1 MAEAAAEEIPPAPE
15 GEGEAPADGEAPEE
29 PVEEEEDW
37 DKPMDELEI
46 LEKLGN
52 IDFEAEG
59 IDGMLGLFLSAAKY
73 MELGLVVQEAKSADV
88 YFSGKVTKPYAVY
101 SREEMFEDIKKRG
114 FASPWDEKKKDIAK
128 AGGEKGEFLLM
139 RDEKKKFGEAFCF
152 PKDKKVHDAVM
163 AKLKEKRDAIIEE
176 YEDAKA
182 ARRAAKE
189 GGGVVGEGG
198 VVVGADGL
206 PAGPAEDEGPEV
218 FVYDAPVTPRAWESE
233 TAADSH
239 VEVGNFTVTPGRAL
253 HQAKIEQPLKNY
265 GAPCKYSDL
274 QPSTWTI
281 ITCRQQKDPN
291 FALNKRELECGIQAV
306 PVMKETACMT
316 QWFRP
321 VNAFTQYDKDDFLD
335 RQKGED
341 ELLAGFLTRVSRPI
355 EEALQQNETVDIFQD
370 EFASLGEED
379 MGFGSKV
386 TSNIKEVRHFQ
397 DVTFTRQKRV
407 QWTEWVP
414 GTASAQNPM
423 LVSSVCDNAVFQDR
437 VDNSGKAGISH
448 VLIWSFQESLTPHAV
463 IVSPWEVSYFKFW
476 PTDKH
481 WLIGGLVSGQ
491 MIFWKLTDEH
501 FGLGGGKLEAKDEE
515 KDDTVLTVTHKMLS
529 TIDDAHRKPVIALE
543 WLPAELEFEQRAK
556 GRPVAKSD
564 PDGPQKYFVTTSG
577 DGQVLVWDFLTAI
590 QSLDEPDFQWKPLH
604 RAQLQR
610 QDSGTEM
617 GLCHMLYEGSKVDDK
632 GVLHATNFWASTE
645 EGELIYGDWS
655 ARSEDDRKPEF
666 CKKMFSTSKT
676 FRPSVGLQRSPFF
689 PEILLSVTDWA
700 FFLWKDGLKTHFFQ
714 SPAPA
719 SYFTSGAWSPTR
731 PSVLFLGRADGA
743 LEIWDFSDQSHKH
756 SLMHPVSSVGISNL
770 MFLPSDEKKQDLVAV
785 GDEQG
790 HLRVLEL
797 PKNLVRPA
805 GKELLAMEQ
814 LMSREEERVQY
825 FLERGAALAAL
836 REEMEKAEQNAAMA
850 DTKAA
855 PNMEAED
862 QKADAEYRK
871 LEAAFLD
878 SLGLTK

>member
-1 MAEAAAEEIPPAPE
+1 
-15 GEGEAPADGEAPEE
+15 
-29 PVEEEEDW
+29 
-37 DKPMDELEI
+37 MDCP
-46 LEKLGN
+46 
-52 IDFEAEG
+52 IDRRTTFVSG
-59 IDGMLGLFLSAAKY
+59 FLPFFLSAAKY
-73 MELGLVVQEAKSADV
+73 VELELVDQEAKSAEV
-88 YFSGKVTKPYAVY
+88 FFSGKQTKPYAVY

-128 AGGEKGEFLLM
+128 AGGEKGDFLLV
-139 RDEKKKFGEAFCF
+139 RDEKKFFGEAFCF
-152 PKDKKVHDAVM
+152 PKDKKAHDQWM
-163 AKLKEKRDAIIEE
+163 EHIKEKRDAIIEV
-176 YEDAKA
+176 YEEEKA

-189 GGGVVGEGG
+189 GGGEGG
-198 VVVGADGL
+198 VAAIGADGL
-206 PAGPAEDEGPEV
+206 PAAPEEDAGPEV

-239 VEVGNFTVTPGRAL
+239 IEVGNFTVTPGRAL

-306 PVMKETACMT
+306 PVMMETACMT

-355 EEALQQNETVDIFQD
+355 EEALQQN
-370 EFASLGEED
+370 
-379 MGFGSKV
+379 
-386 TSNIKEVRHFQ
+386 
-397 DVTFTRQKRV
+397 VTFTRQKRV

-463 IVSPWEVSYFKFW
+463 IISPWEVSYFKFW

-491 MIFWKLTDEH
+491 MLFWKLTDEH
-501 FGLGGGKLEAKDEE
+501 LGLSQASAQDKDEE
-515 KDDTVLTVTHKMLS
+515 KDDTVKQEVTHKMLS

-543 WLPAELEFEQRAK
+543 WLPAELEFEGLRHK
-556 GRPVAKSD
+556 GRPKAAND
-564 PDGPQKYFVTTSG
+564 PDGPMKYFVTTSG
-577 DGQVLVWDFLTAI
+577 DGQVLVWNFKEAI
-590 QSLDEPDFQWKPLH
+590 DSLDEPDFQWKPIH

-617 GLCHMLYEGSKVDDK
+617 GLCHMLYEGSKLVDPEK
-632 GVLHATNFWASTE
+632 QPGAVHATNFWASTE

-655 ARSEDDRKPEF
+655 ARAEDDRKPEF
-666 CKKMFSTSKT
+666 CKKMLTTSKT
-676 FRPSVGLQRSPFF
+676 FRPGVALQRSPFF
-689 PEILLSVTDWA
+689 PEIILSVTDWA

-714 SPAPA
+714 SPAPQ
-719 SYFTSGAWSPTR
+719 SYFTSGTWSPTR

-756 SLMHPVSSVGISNL
+756 SLMHPVGSVGISNL
-770 MFLPSDEKKQDLVAV
+770 MFVPPDEKRQDLIAV
-785 GDEQG
+785 GDEAG

-797 PKNLVRPA
+797 PKNP
-805 GKELLAMEQ
+805 
-814 LMSREEERVQY
+814 
-825 FLERGAALAAL
+825 
-836 REEMEKAEQNAAMA
+836 
-850 DTKAA
+850 
-855 PNMEAED
+855 
-862 QKADAEYRK
+862 
-871 LEAAFLD
+871 
-878 SLGLTK
+878 

>member
-1 MAEAAAEEIPPAPE
+1 ME
-15 GEGEAPADGEAPEE
+15 EE
-29 PVEEEEDW
+29 P
-37 DKPMDELEI
+37 EI
-46 LEKLGN
+46 
-52 IDFEAEG
+52 
-59 IDGMLGLFLSAAKY
+59 
-73 MELGLVVQEAKSADV
+73 
-88 YFSGKVTKPYAVY
+88 
-101 SREEMFEDIKKRG
+101 
-114 FASPWDEKKKDIAK
+114 
-128 AGGEKGEFLLM
+128 
-139 RDEKKKFGEAFCF
+139 
-152 PKDKKVHDAVM
+152 
-163 AKLKEKRDAIIEE
+163 
-176 YEDAKA
+176 
-182 ARRAAKE
+182 
-189 GGGVVGEGG
+189 
-198 VVVGADGL
+198 
-206 PAGPAEDEGPEV
+206 
-218 FVYDAPVTPRAWESE
+218 FVYDGPVTPRAWASE
-233 TAADSH
+233 TAEKSHSEVAD
-239 VEVGNFTVTPGRAL
+239 FTVPATRSL
-253 HQAKIEQPLKNY
+253 HQAKIEQPRKFF
-265 GAPCKYSDL
+265 GAPCKYNDTAGEV
-274 QPSTWTI
+274 Q
-281 ITCRQQKDPN
+281 TCRQQKDPN
-291 FALNKRELECGIQAV
+291 FALSKRELDCGIQAV
-306 PVMKETACMT
+306 PITVEQSCMT

-321 VNAFTQYDKDDFLD
+321 VNAFTQYSKDDFLD
-335 RQKGED
+335 KQLGED

-414 GTASAQNPM
+414 GTGNTSNPM
-423 LVSSVCDNAVFQDR
+423 LVSSVCDNSVFQDR
-437 VDNSGKAGISH
+437 VDSSGKAGISH

-491 MIFWKLTDEH
+491 MIFWKLTDEQL
-501 FGLGGGKLEAKDEE
+501 GQGGGKLSDKDEE

-543 WLPAELEFEQRAK
+543 WLPAELEFEGQRHK
-556 GRPVAKSD
+556 GRPAAKSD
-564 PDGPQKYFVTTSG
+564 PDGPQKYFVTTAG
-577 DGQVLVWDFLTAI
+577 DGQILVWDFYTAI

-604 RAQLQR
+604 KAQLQR

-617 GLCHMLYEGSKVDDK
+617 GLCHMIYEGSKIDDK

-666 CKKMFSTSKT
+666 CKKMFTTSKT
-676 FRPSVGLQRSPFF
+676 FRPMVALQRSPFF
-689 PEILLSVTDWA
+689 
-700 FFLWKDGLKTHFFQ
+700 LWKEGLKTHFFQ
-714 SPAPA
+714 SPAPQ
-719 SYFTSGAWSPTR
+719 SYFTAGAWSPTR

-770 MFLPSDEKKQDLVAV
+770 TFLPAEEKKQDLVAV

-825 FLERGAALAAL
+825 FLERGAQLATL
-836 REEMEKAEQNAAMA
+836 REEMEKAEQVAAMGE
-850 DTKAA
+850 TKAE
-855 PNMEAED
+855 PNVEAED

-871 LEAAFLD
+871 LEAAFLE

>member
-1 MAEAAAEEIPPAPE
+1 VI
-15 GEGEAPADGEAPEE
+15 GE
-29 PVEEEEDW
+29 
-37 DKPMDELEI
+37 
-46 LEKLGN
+46 
-52 IDFEAEG
+52 
-59 IDGMLGLFLSAAKY
+59 DGMPAA
-73 MELGLVVQEAKSADV
+73 
-88 YFSGKVTKPYAVY
+88 
-101 SREEMFEDIKKRG
+101 
-114 FASPWDEKKKDIAK
+114 
-128 AGGEKGEFLLM
+128 
-139 RDEKKKFGEAFCF
+139 
-152 PKDKKVHDAVM
+152 
-163 AKLKEKRDAIIEE
+163 
-176 YEDAKA
+176 
-182 ARRAAKE
+182 
-189 GGGVVGEGG
+189 
-198 VVVGADGL
+198 
-206 PAGPAEDEGPEV
+206 PAEDEGPEV
-218 FVYDAPVTPRAWESE
+218 FVYDAPVTPREWVSE

-265 GAPCKYSDL
+265 GAQCKYSDL

-306 PVMKETACMT
+306 PLMKETACMT

-386 TSNIKEVRHFQ
+386 TSNIKEVRVFH
-397 DVTFTRQKRV
+397 DVGYTRQKRV

-423 LVSSVCDNAVFQDR
+423 LISSVCDNSVFQDR

-463 IVSPWEVSYFKFW
+463 IISPWEVSYFKFW

-491 MIFWKLTDEH
+491 MLFWKLTDEH
-501 FGLGGGKLEAKDEE
+501 LGLSQASAQDKDEE
-515 KDDTVLTVTHKMLS
+515 KDDTVKQEVTHKMLS

-543 WLPAELEFEQRAK
+543 WLPAELEFEGLRHK
-556 GRPVAKSD
+556 GRPKAAND
-564 PDGPQKYFVTTSG
+564 PDGPMKYFVTTSG
-577 DGQVLVWDFLTAI
+577 DGQVLVWNFKEAI
-590 QSLDEPDFQWKPLH
+590 DSLDEPDFQWKPIH

-617 GLCHMLYEGSKVDDK
+617 GLCHMLYEGSKLVDPEK
-632 GVLHATNFWASTE
+632 QPGAVHATNFWASTE

-655 ARSEDDRKPEF
+655 ARAEDDRKPEF
-666 CKKMFSTSKT
+666 CKKMLTTSKT
-676 FRPSVGLQRSPFF
+676 FRPGVALQRSPFF
-689 PEILLSVTDWA
+689 PEIILSVTDWA

-714 SPAPA
+714 SPAPQ
-719 SYFTSGAWSPTR
+719 SYFTSGTWSPTR

-756 SLMHPVSSVGISNL
+756 SLMHPVGSVGISNL
-770 MFLPSDEKKQDLVAV
+770 MFVPPDEKRQDLIAV
-785 GDEQG
+785 GDEAG

-805 GKELLAMEQ
+805 GKELDVMGQ
-814 LMSREEERVQY
+814 LMGREEERVQY

-836 REEMEKAEQNAAMA
+836 REEMEKAEQNAAMQG
-850 DTKAA
+850 DTKAVS
-855 PNMEAED
+855 NLEAED
-862 QKADAEYRK
+862 QKADAEYKK
-871 LEAAFLD
+871 LEAAFLAN
-878 SLGLTK
+878 LAEK